1 MSGSQTGGERPSPP
15 VAAPATL
22 LESIAGWAAETPD
35 APAILSGDR
44 PPLTYAAL
52 RDHVRSVVTALNR
65 IGVGRG
71 DRVAIV
77 LPHGPELA
85 TACLGVLAG
94 AVAVPLNPE
103 YRAAEYTAYL
113 DRLRPRLLLTQR
125 GQPSDARAVARTLGV
140 ALMELSPC
148 PDAETGRFDLDTDAA
163 PAAPTQ
169 GGLAQPSDVA
179 LVLHTS
185 GTVAEPKR
193 VPLTQRNLWVSAANL
208 TRSLGLGPADRV
220 LHQLPMF
227 HIGGVLDVL
236 AAPLTVGGSVVCT
249 SRFSVPGF
257 YRGLERF
264 HPTWAQAVPTMLQE
278 ILAHAM
284 DHPDIV
290 ERHSLRFVRSVSAP
304 LPVTSMK
311 EFERIFRVP
320 VIEIFGMTE
329 TAGVITSNPLP
340 PGRRKPGSVGLP
352 AGPEVGIL
360 DRAGNVR
367 RGTEV
372 GEVVVRGENVTG
384 GYEDAAEDDAELF
397 TGGWLR
403 TGDQGFFDEDG
414 YLFITGRSKE
424 IINRAGEK
432 ISPREIDA
440 IVLGHPAVADAAT
453 FAVPHPSLGED
464 VAVAVVLKDGADLGP
479 QELSQYL
486 RERLA
491 YFKVP
496 RAVHFVDAL
505 PRTPGG
511 KLRRLEL
518 SRRVGGASADAAA
531 AQGPEAA
538 PATPV
543 AKMLG
548 EIWSRV
554 LQVPRIGIHDD
565 FFDLGG
571 DSLKA
576 ASVVNELQQRW
587 GGTVYVAAL
596 FDAPTLAGFEGHLQR
611 HYPEVVMRMLGQ
623 YVQSRAP
630 VAASRMDPLNVTR
643 LRRAIAR
650 PPGVPSTT
658 RPRNPPAVFV
668 LSPPRS
674 GSTLLRAM
682 LGGHSR
688 LFAPPE
694 LYLLPFRTLA
704 DRKAWFSGSQRFQLE
719 GNVRAVMELRQLD
732 PDGAASL
739 IAQFEEQRL
748 SIQDYYGLLQ
758 EWLAPR
764 ILVDKTPSYAIHA
777 ETLARA
783 EAHFERPLY
792 VHLLRHP
799 YGMIRSFE
807 EAKLEQLWYPR
818 LVGTEEA
825 RRAPCPYRSREL
837 AEMVWLILHENI
849 VRFLDGVPEDRRH
862 RLRFEDLV
870 VEPRPAMDR
879 LCAFLGLEFEPAML
893 QPHDRKP
900 SRMTDGVH
908 PVSRMIGDMKFDQH
922 AGIVAEVAER
932 WKQEYETDFLL
943 DETWRLAGSFGY
955 TETVAS
961 ARNRREFEI

>member
-1 MSGSQTGGERPSPP
+1 MSGSETRGDRP
-15 VAAPATL
+15 APAEAASATIF
-22 LESIAGWAAETPD
+22 ESIAGWAAETPN
-35 APAILSGDR
+35 APAILSADR
-44 PPLTYAAL
+44 PPLTYAGL

-77 LPHGPELA
+77 LPHGPDLA

-113 DRLRPRLLLTQR
+113 GRLRPRLLLTHR
-125 GQPSDARAVARTLGV
+125 GEPSEARAAALALGV
-140 ALMELSPC
+140 PIMELRPGTG
-148 PDAETGRFDLDTDAA
+148 AAAGRFDLDAGAARADA
-163 PAAPTQ
+163 PR
-169 GGLAQPSDVA
+169 GGLAQPGDVA

-185 GTVAEPKR
+185 GTLAEPKR
-193 VPLTQRNLWVSAANL
+193 VPLTQRNLWVSAGNL
-208 TRSLGLGPADRV
+208 ARSLALGPADRA
-220 LHQLPMF
+220 LHLLPMF

-236 AAPLTVGGSVVCT
+236 AAPLTVGGSVACP
-249 SRFSVPGF
+249 SRFSAPEF
-257 YRGLERF
+257 FRGLESFR
-264 HPTWAQAVPTMLQE
+264 PTWTQAVPTMLQE
-278 ILAHAM
+278 ILGHAM
-284 DHPDIV
+284 DHPAIV

-304 LPVTSMK
+304 LPVSVME
-311 EFERIFRVP
+311 EFERVFRVP

-340 PGRRKPGSVGLP
+340 PGRRKAGSVGLP
-352 AGPEVGIL
+352 AGPEVGIR
-360 DRAGNVR
+360 DEAGNVR
-367 RGTEV
+367 RGGEV
-372 GEVVVRGENVTG
+372 GEVVVRGESVTS
-384 GYEDAAEDDAELF
+384 GYEDAPADNAELF
-397 TGGWLR
+397 SGGWMR

-414 YLFITGRSKE
+414 YLFITGRLKE
-424 IINRAGEK
+424 IINRGGEK

-464 VAVAVVLKDGADLGP
+464 VALAVVLKDGADLGP
-479 QELSQYL
+479 QELSHYL

-496 RAVHFVDAL
+496 RAVHFVDAV

-518 SRRVGGASADAAA
+518 GRQVGRASSAAA
-531 AQGPEAA
+531 APAPDA
-538 PATPV
+538 TPATPV
-543 AKMLG
+543 AKMLA

-554 LQVPRIGIHDD
+554 LQVPRVGIHDD

-576 ASVVNELQQRW
+576 ASVVNEIQRRW

-596 FDAPTLAGFEGHLQR
+596 FDAPTLVRFEGHLQQ
-611 HYPEVVMRMLGQ
+611 HYPEVLLRMLGQ
-623 YVQSRAP
+623 YIQARAP
-630 VAASRMDPLNVTR
+630 VAAVRMDPRNVTR
-643 LRRAIAR
+643 LRRAIAH
-650 PPGVPSTT
+650 PPSTPPAT
-658 RPRNPPAVFV
+658 RPKNPPAVFI

-694 LYLLPFRTLA
+694 LYLLPFHTLA
-704 DRKAWFSGSQRFQLE
+704 DRRAWFSGTQRFQLE
-719 GNVRAVMELRQLD
+719 GNVRAVMELRQLG
-732 PDGAASL
+732 PDGAQAL
-739 IAQFEEQRL
+739 IARLEEQQL
-748 SIQDYYGLLQ
+748 SIHEYYGLLQ
-758 EWLAPR
+758 EWAAPR
-764 ILVDKTPSYAIHA
+764 ILVDKTPSYAIHP

-783 EAHFERPLY
+783 EEHFERPLY
-792 VHLLRHP
+792 IHLLRHP

-818 LVGTEEA
+818 LVGDWEA
-825 RRAPCPYRSREL
+825 QQAACPCRSREL

-849 VRFLDGVPEDRRH
+849 VRFLDGVPEGRRH

-870 VEPRPAMDR
+870 ADPKAAMGR
-879 LCAFLGLEFEPAML
+879 VCAFLGLEFEPAML
-893 QPHDRKP
+893 QPQDRKP

-922 AGIVAEVAER
+922 AGIVPEVAER
-932 WKQEYETDFLL
+932 WKREYETDFLL
-943 DETWRLAGSFGY
+943 EETWRLAESLGY
-955 TETVAS
+955 TETVTG
-961 ARNRREFEI
+961 ARNLREFEI